1 VACLPS
7 ADHEH
12 ADHEDGDQREHR
24 RDHTGADVHE
34 RTGGVPEVRDQLLGD
49 VLELRGDVVLLVR
62 LLELWLLVERL
73 VEVLGIAGQL
83 VGQVD
88 TLLDGGRNQ
97 DQRDDDRDE
106 DDAQVDDR
114 DRHPAGQLARQQ
126 VQGPDAATATKA
138 PSWRGGR

>member
-83 VGQVD
+83 LARL
-88 TLLDGGRNQ
+88 TPCSTAGGTRIS
-97 DQRDDDRDE
+97 
-106 DDAQVDDR
+106 AM
-114 DRHPAGQLARQQ
+114 LARQQ